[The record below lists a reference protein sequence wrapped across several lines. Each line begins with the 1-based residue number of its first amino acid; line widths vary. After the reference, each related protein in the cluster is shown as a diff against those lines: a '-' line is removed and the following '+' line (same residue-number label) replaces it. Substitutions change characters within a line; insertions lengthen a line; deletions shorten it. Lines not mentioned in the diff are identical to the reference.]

1 MINQIEVAED
11 LMDIWEASIPGAELP
26 PRTKFVQ
33 WAGMAEP
40 EVLAHAIRRT
50 SRRNYNSKQKGIS
63 LTSDQLQAYVTGVIG
78 NELREKKEAVNG

>member
-1 MINQIEVAED
+1 MINQIETAED
-11 LMDIWEASIPGAELP
+11 LMDIWEASLPSSELP

-33 WAGMAEP
+33 WAGMADP

-50 SRRNYNSKQKGIS
+50 SRRNHNSKLKGIV

-78 NELREKKEAVNG
+78 NELKDKSTTGGK